1 VTDLLIADEIARGGM
16 GTVRLAFRRTGDFG
30 RALALKRPSG
40 GGPGDSSERELL
52 LEARLNAMLRHPNI
66 VEVLD
71 VGVDD
76 RGLYLVM
83 DYVEGI
89 TLRELPRLPA
99 QLAWH
104 VVAQVALALHAAHS
118 HVGDD
123 GEPSPVVHRDVSPAN
138 VMVGFDGSVRLM
150 DFGLARSARDPL
162 TQRYLRGT
170 PGYISPEAL
179 RFDALT
185 SAADVFQLAVV
196 AHELLAGRRLYDDDD
211 LRVVARRIL
220 DEPAPE
226 LGEGSEEAREILRA
240 GLSKEPAER
249 PTALAIARHAE
260 SERRAL
266 VRQEGPQSLADW
278 LEAAVASVIEDKR
291 RWLADQWTA
300 HGVPSPSTRPPPPPS
315 AVARPARLSR
325 RAIAWAGA
333 LSLLGAGALA
343 VWFAWEIPRTGE
355 TPASDRAATSSVRE
369 APAPAARPFPGP
381 AEPVPLHAAD
391 AGPSPTIA
399 EPAVEPSEPA
409 APRPSPMRAR
419 RRRRAPA
426 MDRPAPMPW

>member
-1 VTDLLIADEIARGGM
+1 MTDLLIADEIARGGM

-278 LEAAVASVIEDKR
+278 LEALLSRDDGPLSAQQREALTQTVEANAHTAPA
-291 RWLADQWTA
+291 LQTADHFRAALRGIDDGGDRAQ
-300 HGVPSPSTRPPPPPS
+300 
-315 AVARPARLSR
+315 VARLAGLPEARVLPEAYRLVTPCSPHRAAEIDGIAIDPERLALPAQRPLVVEG
-325 RAIAWAGA
+325 AGGA
-333 LSLLGAGALA
+333 L
-343 VWFAWEIPRTGE
+343 
-355 TPASDRAATSSVRE
+355 
-369 APAPAARPFPGP
+369 
-381 AEPVPLHAAD
+381 VPLGGDLLYAD
-391 AGPSPTIA
+391 MFARWGLPTI
-399 EPAVEPSEPA
+399 VV
-409 APRPSPMRAR
+409 AR
-419 RRRRAPA
+419 TALGTPTGDDA
-426 MDRPAPMPW
+426 